1 MKDGNES
8 KISLAPYK
16 GVRDFYPDQMSE
28 QNFILNTMRK
38 VAESFGYE
46 EYSAS
51 LLEPS
56 ELYKAKSG
64 EEIVNEQMYSFTD
77 RGGREVTL
85 RPEMTPSLARMVAA
99 KRREISLPLRWFS
112 IPNVF
117 RYENPQ
123 RGRTREHW
131 QLNVDIFGV
140 PGIEAEV
147 EVISV
152 ARGILRSYGARDE
165 MFEIRINNRALQNV
179 LLSSYAL
186 SETDRKNVMKILD
199 RKDKISHQEF
209 EEKTNAILKSNA
221 SEFRKLTEA
230 RDIDEFLALAPE
242 AVRQSHGASEIKELM
257 KVLKG
262 GGITA
267 VFSPCLTRGFDYYTR
282 TVFEIFDAGENNK
295 RALFG
300 GGRYDDLLD
309 IFGAEKLTAFGFGVG
324 DVTMR
329 DFLETY
335 GLLPKNQSSTHL
347 YICVVPD
354 TAFSEV
360 NRASELLRQK
370 GVNVAVDFSN
380 KKIGD
385 QIKTAVKKNI
395 PFAMVM
401 GGDEISSGRF
411 KLKRLDSG
419 LEEQLRLEDIPA
431 AILKV
436 SPTVLE

>member
-1 MKDGNES
+1 MKDGSES
-8 KISLAPYK
+8 KISLVPYK

-64 EEIVNEQMYSFTD
+64 DEIVNEQTYSFTD

-99 KRREISLPLRWFS
+99 KRREIPLPLRWFS
-112 IPNVF
+112 IPNIF

-140 PGIEAEV
+140 SGIEAEI

-152 ARGILRSYGARDE
+152 AREILRSYGAKDE
-165 MFEIRINNRALQNV
+165 MFEIRINNRALQNA

-186 SETDRKNVMKILD
+186 SETDKKNVMKILD
-199 RKDKISHQEF
+199 RKDKMSHQEF
-209 EEKTNAILKSNA
+209 EEKANVILRSNA
-221 SEFRKLTEA
+221 PEFRKLTEA
-230 RDIDEFLALAPE
+230 RDIDGFLALAPE
-242 AVRQSHGASEIKELM
+242 AVRQSQGASEVRELM
-257 KVLKG
+257 KVLKEG
-262 GGITA
+262 GVTA
-267 VFSPCLTRGFDYYTR
+267 IFSPCLTRGFDYYTR
-282 TVFEIFDAGENNK
+282 TVFEIFDTGENNK

-309 IFGAEKLTAFGFGVG
+309 IFGAEELTAFGFGVG

-354 TAFSEV
+354 TAFSAV

-385 QIKTAVKKNI
+385 QIKTAVRKNI
-395 PFAMVM
+395 PFTMVM
-401 GGDEISSGRF
+401 GGDEFGSGRF
-411 KLKRLDSG
+411 RLKELATG
-419 LEEQLRLEDIPA
+419 AEETLKLEDA
-431 AILKV
+431 ADAILQKT
-436 SPTVLE
+436 SSAKT